1 MRQTRTKAGG
11 RPRKFAEESRPVTV
25 TLPER
30 TLQQLAAVNR
40 DRARAIVQVTEALV
54 GAKEGG
60 LPPVE
65 VIQMAKGKSLIVI
78 SECECLDGL
87 PWLRLISIAPGRY
100 LLTLEPGTSL
110 ESLEIALLDLE
121 TRDPPLSD
129 RETAVVRGIRE
140 CLTSHR
146 RLRRMS
152 KAELIFVD

>member
-1 MRQTRTKAGG
+1 MSQTKPGAGG

-30 TLQQLAAVNR
+30 TLRQLAAVNR
-40 DRARAIVQVTEALV
+40 DRARAIVQVTEVVV
-54 GAKEGG
+54 GAKEEGF
-60 LPPVE
+60 PPVE
-65 VIQMAKGKSLIVI
+65 VIEMSKGKSLIVV
-78 SECECLDGL
+78 SECECLNGL
-87 PWLRLISIAPGRY
+87 PWLRLISIAPGRH

-121 TRDPPLSD
+121 ARDPPLSD

-140 CLTSHR
+140 CMTSHR